1 MSDLT
6 RSKLGL
12 RPNSFCTLIQDEE
25 VGAKKVSVYDLGL
38 NLDKST
44 ETDYV
49 NSEDRT
55 NSIVRNLTNYST
67 FKIHNIPDIKDEVID
82 IFPIINNLLLQQD
95 LDNVSAISYIH
106 NLIKVLFTKEHQ
118 QHLAYVEVKEETKG
132 KKYSYSE
139 VVNYNPNE
147 IREHRHDYKMGMT
160 NLDGYNFIY
169 RDVFFRIF
177 NQKKRSPHHWKI
189 YEYRY
194 VCN

>member
-49 NSEDRT
+49 NFEDRT

-82 IFPIINNLLLQQD
+82 NFSIINNLLL
-95 LDNVSAISYIH
+95 
-106 NLIKVLFTKEHQ
+106 Q

-169 RDVFFRIF
+169 RDVF
-177 NQKKRSPHHWKI
+177 
-189 YEYRY
+189 
-194 VCN
+194 